1 MQSVSLSTGINASSG
16 IAPFWANPPR
26 FTEGNSLPWPAIA
39 LKEKLTR
46 IEGSWNFC
54 LRIDFTSTHST
65 LSGKIYIILLSA
77 LLYIHPSQS
86 TPPLGFD
93 TAGKDAFQ
101 GKPLNEVHM
110 ITSEICEGSQ
120 AKYKGSDK
128 AVFLLDH
135 DPLHDKNDPVEQKR
149 INLALEKLA
158 ADPRNEIWLVTA
170 RDVEILEETY
180 RHIKNLNFALSKKN
194 VHKVKLPE
202 LGDEFRAI
210 KRKASKIFS
219 ENAIPFKVNEGKYFI
234 EYKIPNWGKEWFRL
248 GAMQNQPLRPVK
260 NVEPYESRFYR
271 IEPAIDRL
279 MEFRRNVAD
288 LEAMVQDNP
297 AFKDYVVQYWELN
310 DGRRVAL
317 RHKYDS
323 KETLFT
329 ALLARDEDTPVY
341 FGLLLGDTFTDEG
354 MHLTMR
360 SKNLDA
366 LVVKSADEV
375 EKLYSNTQSA
385 PHEVWDTVASH
396 RLVDHND
403 VIKLLEEL
411 VETPQSAPRVD
422 PIRLNAPASHG
433 VERLKTLL
441 RQFKESINVCLFSI
455 PEIINIYLEF

>member
-1 MQSVSLSTGINASSG
+1 MQYQRVERDSPFLGKSTTIYRGQLFTLASH
-16 IAPFWANPPR
+16 R
-26 FTEGNSLPWPAIA
+26 
-39 LKEKLTR
+39 TR

-101 GKPLNEVHM
+101 DKPLNEVHM

-135 DPLHDKNDPVEQKR
+135 DPSHDKNDPVDQKR

-180 RHIKNLNFALSKKN
+180 RHIKNLNFAGHMGAQLSKKN
-194 VHKVKLPE
+194 IRKVKLPE
-202 LGDEFRAI
+202 LGDEFGAI
-210 KRKASKIFS
+210 ERKASKIFS
-219 ENAIPFKVNEGKYFI
+219 ENGYPFQVNKGKYFI

-248 GAMQNQPLRPVK
+248 GAMQNRPWRPVK

-323 KETLFT
+323 KETLSPLYWQEMKT
-329 ALLARDEDTPVY
+329 YQCILDCCLETLL
-341 FGLLLGDTFTDEG
+341 
-354 MHLTMR
+354 MR
-360 SKNLDA
+360 SR
-366 LVVKSADEV
+366 SF
-375 EKLYSNTQSA
+375 TQT
-385 PHEVWDTVASH
+385 PNQLRTKFGIVASH
-396 RLVDHND
+396 RLVDHKD

-411 VETPQSAPRVD
+411 VKTPRSAPRVD
-422 PIRLNAPASHG
+422 PIRLNVPASHG
-433 VERLKTLL
+433 VERIKTLL
-441 RQFKESINVCLFSI
+441 RQFKKSINVFIRGKIETLSEKEDI
-455 PEIINIYLEF
+455 

>member
-1 MQSVSLSTGINASSG
+1 MISAQFVITPANLGTSSG
-16 IAPFWANPPR
+16 
-26 FTEGNSLPWPAIA
+26 TM
-39 LKEKLTR
+39 K
-46 IEGSWNFC
+46 
-54 LRIDFTSTHST
+54 
-65 LSGKIYIILLSA
+65 
-77 LLYIHPSQS
+77 
-86 TPPLGFD
+86 
-93 TAGKDAFQ
+93 
-101 GKPLNEVHM
+101 
-110 ITSEICEGSQ
+110 
-120 AKYKGSDK
+120 
-128 AVFLLDH
+128 
-135 DPLHDKNDPVEQKR
+135 PLHDENDPVEQKR

-180 RHIKNLNFALSKKN
+180 RHIKNLNFAVIWGHSSAKKT
-194 VHKVKLPE
+194 
-202 LGDEFRAI
+202 FIRAI

-317 RHKYDS
+317 RHKHTS
-323 KETLFT
+323 VFWTV
-329 ALLARDEDTPVY
+329 AWRP
-341 FGLLLGDTFTDEG
+341 FTDEG

-441 RQFKESINVCLFSI
+441 RQFKNQSI
-455 PEIINIYLEF
+455 Y

>member
-1 MQSVSLSTGINASSG
+1 M
-16 IAPFWANPPR
+16 
-26 FTEGNSLPWPAIA
+26 
-39 LKEKLTR
+39 
-46 IEGSWNFC
+46 
-54 LRIDFTSTHST
+54 DFTSTHST
-65 LSGKIYIILLSA
+65 LSSKIFYTILLLA

-110 ITSEICEGSQ
+110 ITPEICEGIQ

-135 DPLHDKNDPVEQKR
+135 DPLHDENDPVDQKR

-180 RHIKNLNFALSKKN
+180 RHIRNLNFAGHMGAQLSKKN

-202 LGDEFRAI
+202 LGEEFRAI
-210 KRKASKIFS
+210 ERKASKIFS
-219 ENAIPFKVNEGKYFI
+219 ENGYPFQVNKGKYFI

-248 GAMQNQPLRPVK
+248 GAMQNRPWRPVK

-441 RQFKESINVCLFSI
+441 RQFKESINGENCDSI
-455 PEIINIYLEF
+455 